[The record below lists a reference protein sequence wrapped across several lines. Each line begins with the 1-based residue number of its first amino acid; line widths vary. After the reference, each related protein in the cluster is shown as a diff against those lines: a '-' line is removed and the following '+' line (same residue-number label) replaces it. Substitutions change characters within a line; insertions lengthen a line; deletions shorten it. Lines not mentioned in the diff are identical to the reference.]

1 MYNWFIKFPNFTVRI
16 PSFLLQKMPFSD
28 AEHWDPMIRS
38 LPVTGG
44 VMWNRR
50 REMINVVSHLSGFK
64 SSHFS
69 SFFLGG
75 REEWEILIDE
85 GNSGCDF
92 LWPPT
97 RRLGMRARSYSLLAN
112 RCTMALRWGRFGE
125 DWRNLDHVPVM
136 LSQLDSAGL
145 KIECWTESYG
155 SLAKWSSFFLE
166 LPRLDSRNVINLH
179 EAKLA
184 DICPQISPIVPVA
197 TWTTRFKWVS
207 SCFGHGS
214 ASPVLPSTQV
224 LPKKCRPVQ
233 MNGKKWWSRNHR
245 LVKHLRRPKMSLKR
259 QRCLCLLCLL
269 YLLYH
274 WQTWDR
280 EKGPALETRKVIRVL
295 RWLRWRW
302 AVANVDVRML
312 QLLMW
317 FELFIL
323 LSSRFVI
330 LCVSCFVPP
339 LLLNRRSINWIHFT
353 HTCMM
358 KIQNHR
364 HMVVDH
370 SSSGLDRTH
379 WCSHWFSDVPPPKA
393 GGKQHL
399 ERRMKAAF
407 KGWSRRRDEA
417 PSAKTVAERGRV
429 LWQMAVMSLM
439 PHERC
444 WNPACQ

>member
-1 MYNWFIKFPNFTVRI
+1 MFCHFCIPCYNFLILCIMYNWFIRFPNFTVRI
-16 PSFLLQKMPFSD
+16 PSFPCS
-28 AEHWDPMIRS
+28 
-38 LPVTGG
+38 GG
-44 VMWNRR
+44 VTWNRR
-50 REMINVVSHLSGFK
+50 REIPTADPKKLLSLPCIYEVNVVSHLSGFK
-64 SSHFS
+64 GFTLLIFFS
-69 SFFLGG
+69 FLMG

-85 GNSGCDF
+85 DNSGCDC
-92 LWPPT
+92 LWPPA

-112 RCTMALRWGRFGE
+112 RCTTALRWPRFGE

-145 KIECWTESYG
+145 NIECWTESYR
-155 SLAKWSSFFLE
+155 SLAKWSSFFLA
-166 LPRLDSRNVINLH
+166 LPRLDSRNVINPLH

-197 TWTTRFKWVS
+197 TWTTRIKWVS

-269 YLLYH
+269 CLLYLLYH

-295 RWLRWRW
+295 QWLRWRW

-323 LSSRFVI
+323 HSSRFVI
-330 LCVSCFVPP
+330 LCVSCFVSPTSIEQKIYQLNPFHSYLYDENSKSPP
-339 LLLNRRSINWIHFT
+339 H
-353 HTCMM
+353 
-358 KIQNHR
+358 
-364 HMVVDH
+364 
-370 SSSGLDRTH
+370 G
-379 WCSHWFSDVPPPKA
+379 
-393 GGKQHL
+393 
-399 ERRMKAAF
+399 
-407 KGWSRRRDEA
+407 GWSF
-417 PSAKTVAERGRV
+417 
-429 LWQMAVMSLM
+429 
-439 PHERC
+439 
-444 WNPACQ
+444 